1 MTIADL
7 WDQRIPAFLLS
18 PSQFLATT
26 TSESF
31 LAELIHELRNDK
43 ANDQLKILLVSVLLE
58 HPTILCPS
66 TSVGEETALELL
78 SVYSHTP
85 QKSISLKCNIMLAI
99 TNVIICTSCLA
110 THTKMAED
118 WLDLLFQTIQDTND
132 YRCGLSQ
139 QPLRA
144 TACDC
149 LREMETCSPGL
160 LSQKLEALYL
170 LKQQE
175 TTVLHQSY
183 CMLYTLGLKNAIRIL
198 TNQKDVTDLEFKSI
212 LGGNEGFAW
221 KSNQLGLTFLPINM
235 MVQVPRLPPG
245 LDCKEL
251 KSVMSSLLEESYLLT
266 PTSQSALLRELVEVV
281 AMVPGLSP
289 TLFKSQLLR
298 LFGTAEVELM
308 HATLFMKETFT
319 DSLFTAED
327 ENFLLKR
334 LVSTAQHPLLRIP
347 EKLFYM
353 DCILHFPENR
363 PISSSG
369 EESLPVLVTPRLAAS
384 LLPTVFNDSATMLCR
399 LNLLCLVYLEADEGE
414 EDKGIDYL
422 FDHIMALLKIVDGD
436 GSREV
441 VVTSFRAVYIFLMHF
456 SGMEELSEK
465 LIDKLCDMYSR
476 QCRLAP
482 NLIGLV
488 DRIQECLGDHVWSV
502 KLLRG
507 LQKCIMEMPPLQ
519 LTIHNLS
526 WHLKVLKRV
535 AKEGQITQR
544 NTIYLLLNVLIN
556 SNLCE
561 RGKWQVGNAVLAVCR
576 NLLEHPSIDQVFIEL
591 ADLLQYISV
600 HYDDTDIKD
609 HARFYYSLLT
619 NLSWEKLTGVLAK
632 GPDGG
637 RAKERSYSA
646 TMAESEGIAS
656 NLTVRK
662 TERHVLRLVKVQ
674 EKSLQSSSES
684 SESLEATEETKK
696 LLEVYQEQF
705 QVPGFGSEVTLRYN
719 LTHANEADTLFNRVF
734 TICLHFELKDLNY
747 AKVSDIHVPCVF
759 RDRKPPE
766 VNVKLRPFQPYPTTL
781 CVSAIFTTQDGRSW
795 HSQLPDV
802 SVSFPE
808 IFLPLP
814 LPLNASRACKE
825 EVFDRIWEAAA
836 SGSPD
841 KSAISLFC
849 FKTGDESLADLIKTH
864 FQGYLIT
871 DEKSKGSWKVLFFL
885 PPMCHV
891 LLMITQA
898 EDAVQVSIA
907 SDNWELL
914 PFVNSYLQNI
924 TDHCSTTG
932 TDG

>member
-7 WDQRIPAFLLS
+7 WDQRISAFLLS

-26 TSESF
+26 TTESF
-31 LAELIHELRNDK
+31 LADLLHELRNDK

-58 HPTILCPS
+58 HPTLLCPS
-66 TSVGEETALELL
+66 VSVGEETALELL
-78 SVYSHTP
+78 SVFSHTP
-85 QKSISLKCNIMLAI
+85 QKSIVLKCNVILAI
-99 TNVIICTSCLA
+99 TSVIICTSCLA
-110 THTKMAED
+110 THSKTAED
-118 WLDLLFQTIQDTND
+118 WLDLLFQTVQDTND

-139 QPLRA
+139 QPIRA

-149 LREMETCSPGL
+149 LREMEACNPGL

-183 CMLYTLGLKNAIRIL
+183 CLLYTLGLKNAIRIL
-198 TNQKDVTDLEFKSI
+198 ANQKDVTDLEFKSI

-221 KSNQLGLTFLPINM
+221 KCNQVAMTSLPVNLL
-235 MVQVPRLPPG
+235 VQVPRLPQG

-251 KSVMSSLLEESYLLT
+251 KSIMSSLLEESYLLT
-266 PTSQSALLRELVEVV
+266 PISQSALLRELVEVV

-298 LFGTAEVELM
+298 LFGTADVSLM
-308 HATLFMKETFT
+308 HATLFMKDMFT
-319 DSLFTAED
+319 DSLFTPED

-334 LVSTAQHPLLRIP
+334 LVGTAQHPLLRIP

-353 DCILHFPENR
+353 ECILHFPENR

-384 LLPTVFNDSATMLCR
+384 LHPTVFNDSATMLCR
-399 LNLLCLVYLEADEGE
+399 LNLLCLVHLEADEGE
-414 EDKGIDYL
+414 ADKGIGYL
-422 FDHIMALLKIVDGD
+422 FDHIMALLKIVDND

-441 VVTSFRAVYIFLMHF
+441 VVTSFRALFIFLMHF
-456 SGMEELSEK
+456 NGMGELSEK
-465 LIDKLCDMYSR
+465 LINKLCDMYSKHS
-476 QCRLAP
+476 QLAP
-482 NLIGLV
+482 NLIGLA
-488 DRIQECLGDHVWSV
+488 DRIQEHLDDPVWSV

-507 LQKCIMEMPPLQ
+507 LQKCIMELPPLQ

-561 RGKWQVGNAVLAVCR
+561 RGNWQVGNAVLAVCR
-576 NLLEHPSIDQVFIEL
+576 NLLKHPSIDQVFIEL
-591 ADLLQYISV
+591 ADLLQYISI

-609 HARFYYSLLT
+609 HARFYYTLLT

-632 GPDGG
+632 GLDGG
-637 RAKERSYSA
+637 RAKERSHSA
-646 TMAESEGIAS
+646 IMAESEGIAS
-656 NLTVRK
+656 NLTVHK
-662 TERHVLRLVKVQ
+662 TNRHVLQLIKVQ
-674 EKSLQSSSES
+674 EKASQSSSGTM
-684 SESLEATEETKK
+684 EATGEDQNW
-696 LLEVYQEQF
+696 LEVYQGQF
-705 QVPGFGSEVTLRYN
+705 QTPGFGSEVTLRYN
-719 LTHANEADTLFNRVF
+719 LTHAKDTDPLFDKVF
-734 TICLHFELKDLNY
+734 TICLHFELNDLNY

-766 VNVKLRPFQPYPTTL
+766 VKVKLKPFQPYPTSL
-781 CVSAIFTTQDGRSW
+781 SVSAVFTTQDGHSW
-795 HSQLPDV
+795 HSRLPDV

-814 LPLNASRACKE
+814 LPPNSSCECKE
-825 EVFDRIWEAAA
+825 QVFEYTWEAAA
-836 SGSPD
+836 SGNPD

-849 FKTGDESLADLIKTH
+849 FKPEDESLADLIKTH

-871 DEKSKGSWKVLFFL
+871 DQQSKRSWKVLFFL
-885 PPMCHV
+885 PPKYHI
-891 LLMITQA
+891 LLKITQA
-898 EDAVQVSIA
+898 EDAARVNIA
-907 SDNWELL
+907 TDNWELL

-924 TDHCSTTG
+924 TDKCSTTE

>member
-1 MTIADL
+1 MTFADP
-7 WDQRIPAFLLS
+7 WDQKISAFLLS

-26 TSESF
+26 TCESF
-31 LAELIHELRNDK
+31 LAELLHELRNDK
-43 ANDQLKILLVSVLLE
+43 ASDQLKILIVSLLLE

-66 TSVGEETALELL
+66 SSVGEETALELL
-78 SVYSHTP
+78 SVFSHTP
-85 QKSISLKCNIMLAI
+85 QKSIILKCNVMLAI

-110 THTKMAED
+110 NHTKMAED
-118 WLDLLFQTIQDTND
+118 WLDFLFQMIQDTND
-132 YRCGLSQ
+132 YRCGLSH
-139 QPLRA
+139 QPIRA
-144 TACDC
+144 TACEC

-160 LSQKLEALYL
+160 LSQKLEALHL

-198 TNQKDVTDLEFKSI
+198 TTQKNVTDLEFKSI

-221 KSNQLGLTFLPINM
+221 KSNQLGLTLLPINM
-235 MVQVPRLPPG
+235 MVHVPRLPPG

-251 KSVMSSLLEESYLLT
+251 KSIMSSLLEESYLQT
-266 PTSQSALLRELVEVV
+266 PISQSALLRELVEVV

-298 LFGTAEVELM
+298 LFGTADVSLM
-308 HATLFMKETFT
+308 HATLFMKDTFT

-334 LVSTAQHPLLRIP
+334 LVGTAQHPLLRIS
-347 EKLFYM
+347 EKLFCM
-353 DCILHFPENR
+353 ECILHFPENR

-384 LLPTVFNDSATMLCR
+384 LHPTVFNDSATMLCR
-399 LNLLCLVYLEADEGE
+399 LNLLCLVHLEADEGE
-414 EDKGIDYL
+414 ADKGISYL
-422 FDHIMALLKIVDGD
+422 LEHIMALLKIIDND

-441 VVTSFRAVYIFLMHF
+441 VVTSFRALFIFLMHF
-456 SGMEELSEK
+456 NGMKELSEK
-465 LIDKLCDMYSR
+465 VIDKLCDMYSKHS
-476 QCRLAP
+476 RLAP
-482 NLIGLV
+482 NLIGLAN
-488 DRIQECLGDHVWSV
+488 RIQEHLNDPVWSV
-502 KLLRG
+502 KLLIG

-544 NTIYLLLNVLIN
+544 NTIYLLLNILIN

-561 RGKWQVGNAVLAVCR
+561 RGNWQVGNAVLAVCR

-600 HYDDTDIKD
+600 HYDDTDIKE
-609 HARFYYSLLT
+609 HARFYYTLLT
-619 NLSWEKLTGVLAK
+619 NLSWEKLTGILAK
-632 GPDGG
+632 GLDGG
-637 RAKERSYSA
+637 RAKERSHSA
-646 TMAESEGIAS
+646 IMAENEGIAS
-656 NLTVRK
+656 NLTVHK
-662 TERHVLRLVKVQ
+662 TNRHVLQLIKVQ
-674 EKSLQSSSES
+674 GEASQRSLES
-684 SESLEATEETKK
+684 SEMLETTGEAKNW
-696 LLEVYQEQF
+696 LEVYQGQF
-705 QVPGFGSEVTLRYN
+705 QTSGFGSEVTLRYS
-719 LTHANEADTLFNRVF
+719 LTHAKDTDHLFDKVF
-734 TICLHFELKDLNY
+734 TICLHFEMKDSNY
-747 AKVSDIHVPCVF
+747 AKVNDIHVPCVF

-766 VNVKLRPFQPYPTTL
+766 VQVKLKPFQPYPTTL

-795 HSQLPDV
+795 HSRLPDV
-802 SVSFPE
+802 SVSFSE

-814 LPLNASRACKE
+814 LPPNTSCECKE
-825 EVFDRIWEAAA
+825 QVFDRIWEAAA
-836 SGSPD
+836 SGNPD

-849 FKTGDESLADLIKTH
+849 FKTGDESLTDLIKTH

-871 DEKSKGSWKVLFFL
+871 DQQSKRFWKVLFFL
-885 PPMCHV
+885 PPTCHV
-891 LLMITQA
+891 LLKITQA
-898 EDAVQVSIA
+898 EDAIQVSIA
-907 SDNWELL
+907 TDNWELL

-924 TDHCSTTG
+924 TDHCSTTV

>member
-1 MTIADL
+1 MTVADL

-31 LAELIHELRNDK
+31 LAELLDELRNDK
-43 ANDQLKILLVSVLLE
+43 ANDQLKILIVSVLLE
-58 HPTILCPS
+58 HPTILCHS
-66 TSVGEETALELL
+66 TSLGEETALELL
-78 SVYSHTP
+78 SVFSHTP
-85 QKSISLKCNIMLAI
+85 QKSISLKCNVMLAI

-198 TNQKDVTDLEFKSI
+198 TNQKDVTDLVFKSI

-221 KSNQLGLTFLPINM
+221 KSNQLGSTFLPINM

-251 KSVMSSLLEESYLLT
+251 KSILSSLLEESYLLT

-363 PISSSG
+363 PISCSG

-414 EDKGIDYL
+414 EQKGIDYL
-422 FDHIMALLKIVDGD
+422 FDHIMALLRIVDGD

-465 LIDKLCDMYSR
+465 LIDKLCGMYSR

-482 NLIGLV
+482 NLIDLV
-488 DRIQECLGDHVWSV
+488 DRTQECLDDHVWSV

-507 LQKCIMEMPPLQ
+507 LQKCIMDMPPLQ

-535 AKEGQITQR
+535 AKEGRITQR

-619 NLSWEKLTGVLAK
+619 NLSWEKMTGVLAK

-637 RAKERSYSA
+637 RAKERSHSA

-674 EKSLQSSSES
+674 EKSLQVSSES
-684 SESLEATEETKK
+684 PESLEATEETKK
-696 LLEVYQEQF
+696 WLEVYQEQF
-705 QVPGFGSEVTLRYN
+705 QVPGFGSEITL
-719 LTHANEADTLFNRVF
+719 
-734 TICLHFELKDLNY
+734 
-747 AKVSDIHVPCVF
+747 

-766 VNVKLRPFQPYPTTL
+766 VNVKLRPFQPYPTSL
-781 CVSAIFTTQDGRSW
+781 CVSAIFTTQDGRTW
-795 HSQLPDV
+795 HSRLPDV
-802 SVSFPE
+802 SISFPE

-814 LPLNASRACKE
+814 LPLSTSRACKE

-871 DEKSKGSWKVLFFL
+871 DEKSKGLWKVLFFL

-891 LLMITQA
+891 LLKITQA

-907 SDNWELL
+907 TDNWELL

>member
-1 MTIADL
+1 ML
-7 WDQRIPAFLLS
+7 PSHFLYFLL
-18 PSQFLATT
+18 QYLDLLHTVWLLKWFAIN
-26 TSESF
+26 
-31 LAELIHELRNDK
+31 LIL
-43 ANDQLKILLVSVLLE
+43 LFFPYYKILLVSALLD

-66 TSVGEETALELL
+66 TTVGEETALELL
-78 SVYSHTP
+78 SVFSYTP
-85 QKSISLKCNIMLAI
+85 QKSISLKCNVMLAI

-110 THTKMAED
+110 AHTKMAED

-139 QPLRA
+139 QPIRA

-149 LREMETCSPGL
+149 LREMETCCPGL
-160 LSQKLEALYL
+160 LSQKLESLHL

-198 TNQKDVTDLEFKSI
+198 TKQKDVTDLEFKSI
-212 LGGNEGFAW
+212 LGGNEGFVW
-221 KSNQLGLTFLPINM
+221 KSNQLTLLPINM

-251 KSVMSSLLEESYLLT
+251 KSIMASLLEESYLLT
-266 PTSQSALLRELVEVV
+266 PISQSALLRELVEVV

-308 HATLFMKETFT
+308 HATLFMKDTFT

-334 LVSTAQHPLLRIP
+334 LVSTAQHPLLGTP

-363 PISSSG
+363 PISCSG

-399 LNLLCLVYLEADEGE
+399 LNLLCLVHLEADEGE
-414 EDKGIDYL
+414 ADKGINYL
-422 FDHIMALLKIVDGD
+422 FDHIMALLKIVDSD

-441 VVTSFRAVYIFLMHF
+441 VVTSFRAVFIFLTHF

-476 QCRLAP
+476 HFRLAP
-482 NLIGLV
+482 NLIGLA

-535 AKEGQITQR
+535 AKEGPITQR

-561 RGKWQVGNAVLAVCR
+561 RGNWQVGNAVLAVCR

-609 HARFYYSLLT
+609 HARFYYTLLT

-637 RAKERSYSA
+637 RAKERSHSA
-646 TMAESEGIAS
+646 IMAEGEGIAS

-674 EKSLQSSSES
+674 EKPSERSLET
-684 SESLEATEETKK
+684 SESLEATGEAKTS
-696 LLEVYQEQF
+696 LEVYQEQF

-719 LTHANEADTLFNRVF
+719 LTHADETDALFDRVF
-734 TICLHFELKDLNY
+734 TICLHFELKDSNY

-766 VNVKLRPFQPYPTTL
+766 VNVKLKPFQPYPTTI

-814 LPLNASRACKE
+814 LALNTSRACKE

-841 KSAISLFC
+841 KYAISLFC
-849 FKTGDESLADLIKTH
+849 FKAGDESLADLIKTH

-871 DEKSKGSWKVLFFL
+871 DQQSERSWKVLFFL

-891 LLMITQA
+891 LLVITQA

-907 SDNWELL
+907 TDNWELL
-914 PFVNSYLQNI
+914 PFVNSYLQDI
-924 TDHCSTTG
+924 TDHCSTTV

>member
-1 MTIADL
+1 MTIADT
-7 WDQRIPAFLLS
+7 WDQRISAFLLS

-31 LAELIHELRNDK
+31 LAEVLHELRNDK
-43 ANDQLKILLVSVLLE
+43 ANDQLKILLVSMLLE

-66 TSVGEETALELL
+66 STVGEETALELL
-78 SVYSHTP
+78 SVFSHTP
-85 QKSISLKCNIMLAI
+85 QKSIILKCNVMLAI

-132 YRCGLSQ
+132 YRCGVSQ

-149 LREMETCSPGL
+149 LREMETCNPGL

-183 CMLYTLGLKNAIRIL
+183 CMLYTLGLKNAIKIL
-198 TNQKDVTDLEFKSI
+198 ANQKDVTDLEFKSI

-221 KSNQLGLTFLPINM
+221 KTNQLGLTSLPINM
-235 MVQVPRLPPG
+235 MVQVPHLPPG

-251 KSVMSSLLEESYLLT
+251 KSIMSSLLEESYLLT
-266 PTSQSALLRELVEVV
+266 PISQSALLRELVEVV

-298 LFGTAEVELM
+298 LFGTADVSLM
-308 HATLFMKETFT
+308 HATLFMKDTFT
-319 DSLFTAED
+319 DSLFTGED

-353 DCILHFPENR
+353 ECILHFPENR
-363 PISSSG
+363 PISSCG

-384 LLPTVFNDSATMLCR
+384 LHPTVFNDSATMLCR
-399 LNLLCLVYLEADEGE
+399 LNLLCLVHLEADEGE
-414 EDKGIDYL
+414 ADKGIDYL
-422 FDHIMALLKIVDGD
+422 FDHIMALLKIVDND
-436 GSREV
+436 SSREV
-441 VVTSFRAVYIFLMHF
+441 VVTSFRALFIFLMHF
-456 SGMEELSEK
+456 NGIEQLPEK
-465 LIDKLCDMYSR
+465 LIERLCDMYSR
-476 QCRLAP
+476 HSRLAP
-482 NLIGLV
+482 NLIGLA
-488 DRIQECLGDHVWSV
+488 DRIQEHLDDPVWSV

-526 WHLKVLKRV
+526 WHLKVLRRV
-535 AKEGQITQR
+535 AKEGQITQK

-561 RGKWQVGNAVLAVCR
+561 RGNWQVGNAVLAVCR
-576 NLLEHPSIDQVFIEL
+576 NLLEHPSIDQTFIEL

-609 HARFYYSLLT
+609 HARFYYTLLT
-619 NLSWEKLTGVLAK
+619 NLSWEKLTGVLVK
-632 GPDGG
+632 GLNGG
-637 RAKERSYSA
+637 RTKERSHSA
-646 TMAESEGIAS
+646 IMAESEGIAS
-656 NLTVRK
+656 NLTVHK
-662 TERHVLRLVKVQ
+662 TNRHVLQLIKVH
-674 EKSLQSSSES
+674 EKAFQSSLES
-684 SESLEATEETKK
+684 SEPLETMEEARNWM
-696 LLEVYQEQF
+696 EVYQGQF
-705 QVPGFGSEVTLRYN
+705 QTPGFGSEVILRYN
-719 LTHANEADTLFNRVF
+719 LTHAKESDPLFNEVF
-734 TICLHFELKDLNY
+734 TICLHFELRDSNY
-747 AKVSDIHVPCVF
+747 AKVNDIHVPCVF
-759 RDRKPPE
+759 KDRKPPA
-766 VNVKLRPFQPYPTTL
+766 VKVKLKPFQPYPTTL
-781 CVSAIFTTQDGRSW
+781 RLSAIFTTRDGRSW

-814 LPLNASRACKE
+814 LPPNTPCECKE
-825 EVFDRIWEAAA
+825 QVFDSIWEAAA
-836 SGSPD
+836 SGNPD
-841 KSAISLFC
+841 KSATSLFC
-849 FKTGDESLADLIKTH
+849 FKTGDESLTTLIETH

-871 DEKSKGSWKVLFFL
+871 DQPIERSWKVLFFL

-891 LLMITQA
+891 LLKITQA

-907 SDNWELL
+907 TDNWELL

-924 TDHCSTTG
+924 TDHCSATVK
-932 TDG
+932 DG

>member
-1 MTIADL
+1 SRMTITDL
-7 WDQRIPAFLLS
+7 WDQKISAFLLS

-31 LAELIHELRNDK
+31 LAELLHELRNDK
-43 ANDQLKILLVSVLLE
+43 ANDHLKVTKILLVSVLLD

-66 TSVGEETALELL
+66 SSVGEETALELL
-78 SVYSHTP
+78 SVFSHTP
-85 QKSISLKCNIMLAI
+85 QKSIILKCNVMLAI

-110 THTKMAED
+110 NHTKMAED
-118 WLDLLFQTIQDTND
+118 WLDLLFQMIQDTND

-139 QPLRA
+139 QPIRA

-198 TNQKDVTDLEFKSI
+198 TTQKDVTDLEFKSI

-221 KSNQLGLTFLPINM
+221 KSNQLGLTLLPINM

-251 KSVMSSLLEESYLLT
+251 KSIMSSLLDESYLQT
-266 PTSQSALLRELVEVV
+266 PISQSALLRELVEVV

-298 LFGTAEVELM
+298 LFGTADVSLM
-308 HATLFMKETFT
+308 HATLFMKDTFT

-334 LVSTAQHPLLRIP
+334 LVGTAQHPLLRIP

-353 DCILHFPENR
+353 ECIL
-363 PISSSG
+363 SG
-369 EESLPVLVTPRLAAS
+369 EESLPVLVTPRLAAF
-384 LLPTVFNDSATMLCR
+384 LHPTVFNDSATMLCR
-399 LNLLCLVYLEADEGE
+399 LNLLCLVHLEADEGE
-414 EDKGIDYL
+414 ADKGIRYL
-422 FDHIMALLKIVDGD
+422 FEHIMALLKIIDND

-441 VVTSFRAVYIFLMHF
+441 VVTSFRALFIFLMHF
-456 SGMEELSEK
+456 NGMENLSEK
-465 LIDKLCDMYSR
+465 VIDKLCDMYSR
-476 QCRLAP
+476 HSRLAP
-482 NLIGLV
+482 NLIGLAN
-488 DRIQECLGDHVWSV
+488 RIQEHLDDPVWSV
-502 KLLRG
+502 KLLIG

-535 AKEGQITQR
+535 AQEGQITQR

-561 RGKWQVGNAVLAVCR
+561 RGNWQVGNAVLAVCR

-609 HARFYYSLLT
+609 HARFYYTLLT
-619 NLSWEKLTGVLAK
+619 NLSWEKLAGVLVK
-632 GPDGG
+632 GLDGG
-637 RAKERSYSA
+637 RAKERSHSA
-646 TMAESEGIAS
+646 IMAENEGIAS
-656 NLTVRK
+656 NLTVN
-662 TERHVLRLVKVQ
+662 
-674 EKSLQSSSES
+674 
-684 SESLEATEETKK
+684 
-696 LLEVYQEQF
+696 
-705 QVPGFGSEVTLRYN
+705 LRYN
-719 LTHANEADTLFNRVF
+719 LTHAKDTDPLFDKVF
-734 TICLHFELKDLNY
+734 TICLHFELKDSNY
-747 AKVSDIHVPCVF
+747 AKVNDIHVPCVF

-766 VNVKLRPFQPYPTTL
+766 VKVKLKPFQPYPTTL
-781 CVSAIFTTQDGRSW
+781 CVSAVFTTQDGRSW

-814 LPLNASRACKE
+814 LPPNTSCECKE
-825 EVFDRIWEAAA
+825 QVFDRIWEVAA
-836 SGSPD
+836 SGNPD

-849 FKTGDESLADLIKTH
+849 FKTGDESLADLIKAH

-871 DEKSKGSWKVLFFL
+871 DQQSKILWKVLFFL

-891 LLMITQA
+891 LLKITQA
-898 EDAVQVSIA
+898 EDAIQVSIA
-907 SDNWELL
+907 TDNWELL

-924 TDHCSTTG
+924 TDHCSTTV
-932 TDG
+932 TDD

>member
-1 MTIADL
+1 MLIFPHSEVDMWGHVRMSHFRGAWQSLNFDKEYLFGFETLVFATSGI
-7 WDQRIPAFLLS
+7 LS
-18 PSQFLATT
+18 M
-26 TSESF
+26 
-31 LAELIHELRNDK
+31 HN
-43 ANDQLKILLVSVLLE
+43 QL

-66 TSVGEETALELL
+66 ASVGEETALELL
-78 SVYSHTP
+78 SVFSHTP
-85 QKSISLKCNIMLAI
+85 QKSIVLKCNVMLAI
-99 TNVIICTSCLA
+99 TNVIVCTSCLA
-110 THTKMAED
+110 THTKTAED

-139 QPLRA
+139 QPIRA

-183 CMLYTLGLKNAIRIL
+183 CLLYTLGLKNAIRIL

-212 LGGNEGFAW
+212 FGGNEGFAW
-221 KSNQLGLTFLPINM
+221 KSNQLELTALPINM
-235 MVQVPRLPPG
+235 LVQVPRLTQG

-251 KSVMSSLLEESYLLT
+251 KSIMSSLLEESYLLT
-266 PTSQSALLRELVEVV
+266 PISQSALLRELVEVV

-298 LFGTAEVELM
+298 LFGTADVSLM
-308 HATLFMKETFT
+308 HATLFMKDTFT

-327 ENFLLKR
+327 ENFLLMR
-334 LVSTAQHPLLRIP
+334 LVGTAQHPLLRIP

-353 DCILHFPENR
+353 ECILHFPENR

-369 EESLPVLVTPRLAAS
+369 EECLPVLVTPRLAAS
-384 LLPTVFNDSATMLCR
+384 LHPTVFNDSATMLCR
-399 LNLLCLVYLEADEGE
+399 LNLLCLVHLEANEGE
-414 EDKGIDYL
+414 ADKGIGFL
-422 FDHIMALLKIVDGD
+422 FDHLLALLKIVDND

-441 VVTSFRAVYIFLMHF
+441 VVTSFRALFIFLMHF
-456 SGMEELSEK
+456 NGMEELSEK

-476 QCRLAP
+476 HSRLAP
-482 NLIGLV
+482 NLIGLA
-488 DRIQECLGDHVWSV
+488 DRIQEHLDDPVWSV
-502 KLLRG
+502 KLLRE

-561 RGKWQVGNAVLAVCR
+561 RGNWQVGNAVLAVCR

-591 ADLLQYISV
+591 ADLLQYISIQ
-600 HYDDTDIKD
+600 YDDTDIKD
-609 HARFYYSLLT
+609 HARFYYTLLT

-632 GPDGG
+632 ELDGG
-637 RAKERSYSA
+637 RAKERSHSA
-646 TMAESEGIAS
+646 IMAESEGIAS
-656 NLTVRK
+656 NLTV
-662 TERHVLRLVKVQ
+662 
-674 EKSLQSSSES
+674 
-684 SESLEATEETKK
+684 
-696 LLEVYQEQF
+696 
-705 QVPGFGSEVTLRYN
+705 TLRYN
-719 LTHANEADTLFNRVF
+719 LTHAKETDLLFDKVF
-734 TICLHFELKDLNY
+734 TICLHFELKDSNY
-747 AKVSDIHVPCVF
+747 ATVSDIHVPCVF
-759 RDRKPPE
+759 RDGKPPE
-766 VNVKLRPFQPYPTTL
+766 VKVKLKPFQPYPTSL
-781 CVSAIFTTQDGRSW
+781 CVSAMFTTQDGRSW
-795 HSQLPDV
+795 HSRLPDV

-814 LPLNASRACKE
+814 LPPNSSCECKE
-825 EVFDRIWEAAA
+825 QVFEHIWEATA
-836 SGSPD
+836 SGNPD

-849 FKTGDESLADLIKTH
+849 FKSEDESLADLIKTH

-871 DEKSKGSWKVLFFL
+871 DQQSKRSWKVLFFL
-885 PPMCHV
+885 PPKCHI
-891 LLMITQA
+891 LLKITQT
-898 EDAVQVSIA
+898 EDAARVSIA
-907 SDNWELL
+907 TDNWELL

-924 TDHCSTTG
+924 TDNCSSTV

>member
-7 WDQRIPAFLLS
+7 WDQRISAFLLS
-18 PSQFLATT
+18 PSQFLATS
-26 TSESF
+26 TSEIF
-31 LAELIHELRNDK
+31 LAELLHELRNDK
-43 ANDQLKILLVSVLLE
+43 INDQLKILLVSALLE

-66 TSVGEETALELL
+66 ASVGEETALELL
-78 SVYSHTP
+78 SIFSQTP
-85 QKSISLKCNIMLAI
+85 QKSISLKCNVMLAI

-110 THTKMAED
+110 MHTKMAED

-132 YRCGLSQ
+132 YRCGQSQ

-175 TTVLHQSY
+175 TSVLHQSY

-198 TNQKDVTDLEFKSI
+198 TNRKEVTDFEFKSI

-221 KSNQLGLTFLPINM
+221 RTNQNFLPVNM
-235 MVQVPRLPPG
+235 IVQVPQLPPG

-251 KSVMSSLLEESYLLT
+251 KSIMSLLLEESYLLT
-266 PTSQSALLRELVEVV
+266 PISQSSLMRDLVEVV

-298 LFGTAEVELM
+298 LFGTAEVVLM
-308 HATLFMKETFT
+308 HATLFMKDTFT

-334 LVSTAQHPLLRIP
+334 LVGSAQHPLLRIP

-369 EESLPVLVTPRLAAS
+369 EECLPVLVTPRLAAS

-399 LNLLCLVYLEADEGE
+399 LNLLSLVHLEADEGE
-414 EDKGIDYL
+414 ADKGIAYL
-422 FDHIMALLKIVDGD
+422 FDHIMALLKIVDSD

-441 VVTSFRAVYIFLMHF
+441 VVTSFRALFIFLKHF
-456 SGMEELSEK
+456 NGMEELSEK
-465 LIDKLCDMYSR
+465 LIDKLRDIYSR
-476 QCRLAP
+476 HCRLAP
-482 NLIGLV
+482 NLIGLA
-488 DRIQECLGDHVWSV
+488 DRIQECLDDPIWSV

-561 RGKWQVGNAVLAVCR
+561 RGKWQIGNAVLAVCR

-600 HYDDTDIKD
+600 NYNDTDIKD
-609 HARFYYSLLT
+609 HARFYYTLLT

-637 RAKERSYSA
+637 RAKERSHSA
-646 TMAESEGIAS
+646 IMAETEGIAS
-656 NLTVRK
+656 NLTVCK
-662 TERHVLRLVKVQ
+662 TERHVLQLIKIQDKV
-674 EKSLQSSSES
+674 SQSTSES
-684 SESLEATEETKK
+684 SESLEDTGEARNW
-696 LLEVYQEQF
+696 LEVYQEQF
-705 QVPGFGSEVTLRYN
+705 QTPGFGSEVTLRYI
-719 LTHANEADTLFNRVF
+719 LTHAEETDPLFDRVF
-734 TICLHFELKDLNY
+734 SICLHFELKDSNY

-766 VNVKLRPFQPYPTTL
+766 VNVQLKPFQPYPTTL
-781 CVSAIFTTQDGRSW
+781 CVSAMFTTQDGRSW

-802 SVSFPE
+802 SISFPE

-814 LPLNASRACKE
+814 IATNASSACRE
-825 EVFDRIWEAAA
+825 QVFDHIWKSAA
-836 SGSPD
+836 SGNPD

-849 FKTGDESLADLIKTH
+849 FKPGDESLADLIKTH

-871 DEKSKGSWKVLFFL
+871 DQQSERFWKVLFFL

-891 LLMITQA
+891 LLRITQA

-907 SDNWELL
+907 TDNWELL
-914 PFVNSYLQNI
+914 PFVNSYLRNI
-924 TDHCSTTG
+924 TDDCSTTV

>member
-1 MTIADL
+1 MTVGDV
-7 WDQRIPAFLLS
+7 WDQRISAFLLS
-18 PSQFLATT
+18 PSQFLVIVTP
-26 TSESF
+26 ESF
-31 LAELIHELRNDK
+31 LAELLRELRNDK
-43 ANDQLKILLVSVLLE
+43 ANDQLKILLLSVLLE

-66 TSVGEETALELL
+66 ATVGEETALELL
-78 SVYSHTP
+78 SVFTHTP
-85 QKSISLKCNIMLAI
+85 QKSISLKCNVMLAI

-110 THTKMAED
+110 ICTKMAED
-118 WLDLLFQTIQDTND
+118 WLELLFQTIQDTND
-132 YRCGLSQ
+132 YRCGLTQ
-139 QPLRA
+139 QHIRA
-144 TACDC
+144 MACEC
-149 LREMETCSPGL
+149 LREMESCNPGL
-160 LSQKLEALYL
+160 LSQKLEALYT

-175 TTVLHQSY
+175 TTLLHQSY
-183 CMLYTLGLKNAIRIL
+183 CMLYTLGLKNAIQIL
-198 TNQKDVTDLEFKSI
+198 TNHKDVTDLEFKDV

-221 KSNQLGLTFLPINM
+221 KSCPVPLNLLPINM

-245 LDCKEL
+245 LDCREL
-251 KSVMSSLLEESYLLT
+251 KSIMSSLLEESYLLT
-266 PTSQSALLRELVEVV
+266 PISQSALLRELVEIV

-289 TLFKSQLLR
+289 ALFKSQLLR

-308 HATLFMKETFT
+308 HTTLFMKDTFT
-319 DSLFTAED
+319 DSLFTGED

-334 LVSTAQHPLLRIP
+334 LVGMAQHPLLRIP

-363 PISSSG
+363 PISSSI

-399 LNLLCLVYLEADEGE
+399 LNLLCLVHLEADEGE
-414 EDKGIDYL
+414 ADKGIGYL
-422 FDHIMALLKIVDGD
+422 FDHVLALITIVDND

-441 VVTSFRAVYIFLMHF
+441 VVTSFRALFIFLMHF
-456 SGMEELSEK
+456 NGIEDLSEK
-465 LIDKLCDMYSR
+465 LINKLCDLYSR
-476 QCRLAP
+476 HCHLAP
-482 NLIGLV
+482 NLIGLA
-488 DRIQECLGDHVWSV
+488 DRIQECLDDPIWSV

-507 LQKCIMEMPPLQ
+507 LQKCIMEMPPSQ

-526 WHLKVLKRV
+526 WHLKLLRRV

-544 NTIYLLLNVLIN
+544 NTIYLLLNLLIN

-561 RGKWQVGNAVLAVCR
+561 RGNWQVGNAVLAVCR
-576 NLLEHPSIDQVFIEL
+576 NLLQHPSIDQVFIEL

-609 HARFYYSLLT
+609 HARFYYTLLT

-637 RAKERSYSA
+637 RAKERSHSA
-646 TMAESEGIAS
+646 IMAESEGIAN
-656 NLTVRK
+656 NLTIHK
-662 TERHVLRLVKVQ
+662 TERHVLRFIKMQ
-674 EKSLQSSSES
+674 EKASKSTLANSDLFETSGES
-684 SESLEATEETKK
+684 KNW
-696 LLEVYQEQF
+696 LEVYQGQF
-705 QVPGFGSEVTLRYN
+705 QMSDFGSEVTLRYN
-719 LTHANEADTLFNRVF
+719 LAHVQETDPLFDKIF
-734 TICLHFELKDLNY
+734 TVCLHFEPKDSNY
-747 AKVSDIHVPCVF
+747 AKVSDIHMPCII
-759 RDRKPPE
+759 RDRNPPE
-766 VNVKLRPFQPYPTTL
+766 VSVKLKPFQPYPTTL
-781 CVSAIFTTQDGRSW
+781 HVSAIFTTQDGRSW

-814 LPLNASRACKE
+814 LPLNTPRTCKE
-825 EVFDRIWEAAA
+825 EVFDCIWKATA

-864 FQGYLIT
+864 FEGYLIT
-871 DEKSKGSWKVLFFL
+871 EQQSERSWKVLFFL
-885 PPMCHV
+885 PPMFHI
-891 LLMITQA
+891 LLMIRQA

-907 SDNWELL
+907 TDNWKLL

-924 TDHCSTTG
+924 TEHCSTAIA
-932 TDG
+932 DA

>member
-1 MTIADL
+1 MLCIFHIINL
-7 WDQRIPAFLLS
+7 LLCNIVFVFLYY
-18 PSQFLATT
+18 
-26 TSESF
+26 
-31 LAELIHELRNDK
+31 
-43 ANDQLKILLVSVLLE
+43 KILLVSVLLE

-66 TSVGEETALELL
+66 ASVGEETALELL
-78 SVYSHTP
+78 SVFSHTP
-85 QKSISLKCNIMLAI
+85 QKSITLKCNIMLAI
-99 TNVIICTSCLA
+99 TNVIICTPCLA
-110 THTKMAED
+110 THTNTAED

-132 YRCGLSQ
+132 YICGLSQ
-139 QPLRA
+139 QPIRA

-183 CMLYTLGLKNAIRIL
+183 SLLYTLGLKNAIRIL
-198 TNQKDVTDLEFKSI
+198 TNQKDVTDLEFKSV

-221 KSNQLGLTFLPINM
+221 KTNPLGLTWMPVNM
-235 MVQVPRLPPG
+235 LVQVPRLPQG
-245 LDCKEL
+245 LDYKEL
-251 KSVMSSLLEESYLLT
+251 KSIMSSLLDDSYLLT
-266 PTSQSALLRELVEVV
+266 PISQSALLRELVEVV

-298 LFGTAEVELM
+298 LFGTADVSLM
-308 HATLFMKETFT
+308 HATLFMKDTFT

-353 DCILHFPENR
+353 ESILHFPENR

-384 LLPTVFNDSATMLCR
+384 LQPTVFNDSATMLCR
-399 LNLLCLVYLEADEGE
+399 LNLLCLVHLEVADEGE
-414 EDKGIDYL
+414 ADKGISYL
-422 FDHIMALLKIVDGD
+422 FDHILALLKIVDND

-441 VVTSFRAVYIFLMHF
+441 VVTSFRALFIFLMHF
-456 SGMEELSEK
+456 NGMKELSEK

-476 QCRLAP
+476 HSRLAP
-482 NLIGLV
+482 NLIGLA
-488 DRIQECLGDHVWSV
+488 DRIQEHLDDPVWSV

-507 LQKCIMEMPPLQ
+507 LQKCIMEKPPLQ

-556 SNLCE
+556 SNLCK
-561 RGKWQVGNAVLAVCR
+561 RGNWQIGNAVLAVCR

-591 ADLLQYISV
+591 ADLLQYISI
-600 HYDDTDIKD
+600 HYDNTDIKD
-609 HARFYYSLLT
+609 HARFYYTLLT
-619 NLSWEKLTGVLAK
+619 NLSWEKLTGVLVK
-632 GPDGG
+632 GLDGG
-637 RAKERSYSA
+637 RAKERSHSA
-646 TMAESEGIAS
+646 IMAESEGIAS
-656 NLTVRK
+656 NLTVHK
-662 TERHVLRLVKVQ
+662 TNRHVLQLIKVQ
-674 EKSLQSSSES
+674 EKASQSSSES
-684 SESLEATEETKK
+684 SPESLEATGEVKNW
-696 LLEVYQEQF
+696 LEVYQGQF
-705 QVPGFGSEVTLRYN
+705 QTPGFGSEVTLKYN
-719 LTHANEADTLFNRVF
+719 LTHAKETDPLFDKVF
-734 TICLHFELKDLNY
+734 TICLHFEMKDSNY

-766 VNVKLRPFQPYPTTL
+766 VKVKLKPFQPYPTSL
-781 CVSAIFTTQDGRSW
+781 SVSAVFSTQDGRSW
-795 HSQLPDV
+795 HSRLPDV

-814 LPLNASRACKE
+814 LPPNSSCECKQQ
-825 EVFDRIWEAAA
+825 VFEHILENAA
-836 SGSPD
+836 SGNPD

-849 FKTGDESLADLIKTH
+849 FKPGDESLADLIKTH

-871 DEKSKGSWKVLFFL
+871 DQQSERSWKVLFFL
-885 PPMCHV
+885 PPKCHI
-891 LLMITQA
+891 LLKITQT
-898 EDAVQVSIA
+898 EDAARISIA
-907 SDNWELL
+907 TDNWELL
-914 PFVNSYLQNI
+914 PFVNSYLLNI
-924 TDHCSTTG
+924 TDNCSSTV

>member
-1 MTIADL
+1 MLCIFPIINL
-7 WDQRIPAFLLS
+7 LLCNIFFIFLYY
-18 PSQFLATT
+18 
-26 TSESF
+26 
-31 LAELIHELRNDK
+31 
-43 ANDQLKILLVSVLLE
+43 KILLVSVLLE

-66 TSVGEETALELL
+66 ASVGEETALELL
-78 SVYSHTP
+78 SVFSHMP
-85 QKSISLKCNIMLAI
+85 QKSITLKCNIMLAI
-99 TNVIICTSCLA
+99 TNVIICTPCLA
-110 THTKMAED
+110 THTKTTED

-132 YRCGLSQ
+132 YICGLSQ
-139 QPLRA
+139 QPIRA

-183 CMLYTLGLKNAIRIL
+183 CFLYTLGLKNAIRIL
-198 TNQKDVTDLEFKSI
+198 TNQKDVTDLEFKSV

-221 KSNQLGLTFLPINM
+221 KSNQLGLTWMPVNM
-235 MVQVPRLPPG
+235 LVQVPRLPQG
-245 LDCKEL
+245 LDYKEL
-251 KSVMSSLLEESYLLT
+251 KSIMSSLLEESYLLT
-266 PTSQSALLRELVEVV
+266 PISQSALLRELVEVV

-298 LFGTAEVELM
+298 LFGTADVSLM
-308 HATLFMKETFT
+308 HATLFMKDTFT

-334 LVSTAQHPLLRIP
+334 LVGTAQHPLLRIP

-353 DCILHFPENR
+353 ESILHFPENR

-369 EESLPVLVTPRLAAS
+369 EESLPVLVTPRLAVS
-384 LLPTVFNDSATMLCR
+384 LHPTVFNDSATMLCR
-399 LNLLCLVYLEADEGE
+399 LNLLCLVYLEVADEGE
-414 EDKGIDYL
+414 ADKGISYL
-422 FDHIMALLKIVDGD
+422 FDHIMALLKIVDND

-441 VVTSFRAVYIFLMHF
+441 VVTSFRALFIFLMHF
-456 SGMEELSEK
+456 NGMEELSEK

-476 QCRLAP
+476 HSRLAP
-482 NLIGLV
+482 NLIGLA
-488 DRIQECLGDHVWSV
+488 DRIQEHLDDPVWSV

-561 RGKWQVGNAVLAVCR
+561 RGNWQVGNAVLAVCR

-591 ADLLQYISV
+591 ADLLQYISI

-609 HARFYYSLLT
+609 HARFYYTLLT
-619 NLSWEKLTGVLAK
+619 NLSWEKLTGVLVK
-632 GPDGG
+632 GLDGG
-637 RAKERSYSA
+637 RAKERSHSA
-646 TMAESEGIAS
+646 IMAESEGIAS
-656 NLTVRK
+656 NLTVHK
-662 TERHVLRLVKVQ
+662 TNRHVLQLIKVQ
-674 EKSLQSSSES
+674 EKASQISSESS
-684 SESLEATEETKK
+684 SESLEETREVKNW
-696 LLEVYQEQF
+696 LEVYQGQF
-705 QVPGFGSEVTLRYN
+705 QTPGFGSEVTLRYN
-719 LTHANEADTLFNRVF
+719 LTHAKETDPLFDKVF
-734 TICLHFELKDLNY
+734 TICLHFEMKDSNY

-766 VNVKLRPFQPYPTTL
+766 VKVKLKPFQPYPTSL
-781 CVSAIFTTQDGRSW
+781 CVSAVFSTQDGRSW
-795 HSQLPDV
+795 HSRLPDV

-808 IFLPLP
+808 MFLPLP
-814 LPLNASRACKE
+814 LPPNSSCECKQQ
-825 EVFDRIWEAAA
+825 VFEHILENAA
-836 SGSPD
+836 SGNPD

-849 FKTGDESLADLIKTH
+849 FKPEDESLADLIKTH

-871 DEKSKGSWKVLFFL
+871 DQQSERSWKVLFFL
-885 PPMCHV
+885 PPKCHI
-891 LLMITQA
+891 LLKITQT
-898 EDAVQVSIA
+898 EDAARVSIA
-907 SDNWELL
+907 TDSWELL
-914 PFVNSYLQNI
+914 PFVNSYLLNI
-924 TDHCSTTG
+924 TDNCSSTV

>member
-7 WDQRIPAFLLS
+7 WDQRISAFLLS

-26 TSESF
+26 TSETF
-31 LAELIHELRNDK
+31 LAELLHELRNDK
-43 ANDQLKILLVSVLLE
+43 ANDQLKILLVSVLLD

-78 SVYSHTP
+78 SVFSHTP
-85 QKSISLKCNIMLAI
+85 QKSIILKCNVMLAI

-139 QPLRA
+139 QPIRA

-149 LREMETCSPGL
+149 LREMETCCPGL
-160 LSQKLEALYL
+160 LSQKLESLHL

-198 TNQKDVTDLEFKSI
+198 TKQKDVTDLEFKSI

-221 KSNQLGLTFLPINM
+221 KSNQLGLTLLPINM
-235 MVQVPRLPPG
+235 MVQVPCLPPG

-251 KSVMSSLLEESYLLT
+251 KSIMASLLEESYLLT
-266 PTSQSALLRELVEVV
+266 PISQSALLRELVEVV

-298 LFGTAEVELM
+298 LFGTAEIELM

-334 LVSTAQHPLLRIP
+334 LVSTAQHPLLGTP

-399 LNLLCLVYLEADEGE
+399 LNLLCLVHLEADEGE
-414 EDKGIDYL
+414 ADKGIDYL
-422 FDHIMALLKIVDGD
+422 FNHIMALLKIVDSD

-441 VVTSFRAVYIFLMHF
+441 VVTSFRAVFIFLTHF

-476 QCRLAP
+476 HSRLAP
-482 NLIGLV
+482 NLIGLT

-507 LQKCIMEMPPLQ
+507 LQKCIMEMPPLH

-535 AKEGQITQR
+535 AKEGPITQR

-561 RGKWQVGNAVLAVCR
+561 RGNWQVGNAVLAVCR

-609 HARFYYSLLT
+609 HARFYYTLLT

-637 RAKERSYSA
+637 RAKERSHSA
-646 TMAESEGIAS
+646 IMAEGEGIAS

-662 TERHVLRLVKVQ
+662 TERHVLRLIKVQ
-674 EKSLQSSSES
+674 EKPSQSISET
-684 SESLEATEETKK
+684 SESLEATGETKK
-696 LLEVYQEQF
+696 SLEVYQEQF
-705 QVPGFGSEVTLRYN
+705 QMPGFGSEVTLRYN
-719 LTHANEADTLFNRVF
+719 LTHADETDALFDRVF
-734 TICLHFELKDLNY
+734 TICLHFELKDSNY
-747 AKVSDIHVPCVF
+747 AKVSDIHIPCVF

-766 VNVKLRPFQPYPTTL
+766 VNVKLKPFQPYPTTV

-814 LPLNASRACKE
+814 LSLNTSRACKE
-825 EVFDRIWEAAA
+825 EVFDRIWETAA
-836 SGSPD
+836 SGSPN
-841 KSAISLFC
+841 KAAISLFC
-849 FKTGDESLADLIKTH
+849 FKAGDESLADLIETH

-871 DEKSKGSWKVLFFL
+871 DRQSERSWKVLFFL

-891 LLMITQA
+891 LLAITQA

-907 SDNWELL
+907 TDNWELL
-914 PFVNSYLQNI
+914 PFVNSYLQDI
-924 TDHCSTTG
+924 TDHCSTTV

>member
-7 WDQRIPAFLLS
+7 WDQRISAFLLS
-18 PSQFLATT
+18 LSQFLATT
-26 TSESF
+26 STESF
-31 LAELIHELRNDK
+31 LAELLHELRNDK
-43 ANDQLKILLVSVLLE
+43 TNDQLKTLLVSVLLE

-66 TSVGEETALELL
+66 ASVGEETALELL
-78 SVYSHTP
+78 SVFSHTP
-85 QKSISLKCNIMLAI
+85 QKSIVLKCNVMLAI
-99 TNVIICTSCLA
+99 TNVIICTSCLN
-110 THTKMAED
+110 THTKTAED
-118 WLDLLFQTIQDTND
+118 WLDLLFQMIQDIND

-139 QPLRA
+139 QPIRA

-183 CMLYTLGLKNAIRIL
+183 CLLYTLGLKNAIRIL

-221 KSNQLGLTFLPINM
+221 KSNQLELTSLPINM
-235 MVQVPRLPPG
+235 LVQVPRLTQG

-251 KSVMSSLLEESYLLT
+251 KSIMSLLLEESYLLM
-266 PTSQSALLRELVEVV
+266 PISQSALLRELVEVV
-281 AMVPGLSP
+281 AMVPGLSR

-298 LFGTAEVELM
+298 LFGTADVSLM
-308 HATLFMKETFT
+308 HATLFMKDTFT
-319 DSLFTAED
+319 DSLFTTED

-334 LVSTAQHPLLRIP
+334 LVGMAQHPLLRIT

-353 DCILHFPENR
+353 ECILHFPENR

-369 EESLPVLVTPRLAAS
+369 EESLPVLVTPRLAAF
-384 LLPTVFNDSATMLCR
+384 LHPTVFNDSATMLCR
-399 LNLLCLVYLEADEGE
+399 LNLLCLVHLEANEGE
-414 EDKGIDYL
+414 ADKGIGFL
-422 FDHIMALLKIVDGD
+422 FDHIMALLKIVDND

-441 VVTSFRAVYIFLMHF
+441 VVTSLRALFIFLMHF

-476 QCRLAP
+476 HSRLAP
-482 NLIGLV
+482 NLIGLA
-488 DRIQECLGDHVWSV
+488 DRIQEHPRPVWSV

-507 LQKCIMEMPPLQ
+507 LQKRIMEMPPLQ

-561 RGKWQVGNAVLAVCR
+561 RGNWQVGNAVLAVYR
-576 NLLEHPSIDQVFIEL
+576 NLLDHPSIDQVFIEL
-591 ADLLQYISV
+591 ADLLQYISIQ
-600 HYDDTDIKD
+600 YDDTDIKD
-609 HARFYYSLLT
+609 HARIYYTLLT

-632 GPDGG
+632 RLDGG
-637 RAKERSYSA
+637 RAKERSHSA
-646 TMAESEGIAS
+646 IMAESEEIAS
-656 NLTVRK
+656 NLTVHK
-662 TERHVLRLVKVQ
+662 THVLQLIKAQ
-674 EKSLQSSSES
+674 EKAAQSSSDS
-684 SESLEATEETKK
+684 VEATGEVRNW
-696 LLEVYQEQF
+696 LEVYQGQL
-705 QVPGFGSEVTLRYN
+705 QTPGFGSEVTLRYN
-719 LTHANEADTLFNRVF
+719 LTHAKETDPLFDKVF
-734 TICLHFELKDLNY
+734 TICLHFEPKDSNY
-747 AKVSDIHVPCVF
+747 AKVTDIHVPCVF
-759 RDRKPPE
+759 RDRKSPE
-766 VNVKLRPFQPYPTTL
+766 VKVKLKPFQPRM
-781 CVSAIFTTQDGRSW
+781 FTTQDGRSW
-795 HSQLPDV
+795 HSRLPDV

-814 LPLNASRACKE
+814 LPPNSSRECRE
-825 EVFDRIWEAAA
+825 QVFERIWEATA
-836 SGSPD
+836 SGNSD

-849 FKTGDESLADLIKTH
+849 FKPEDKSLADLIKTH

-871 DEKSKGSWKVLFFL
+871 DQQSERSWKVLLFL
-885 PPMCHV
+885 PPKCHI
-891 LLMITQA
+891 LLKITQA
-898 EDAVQVSIA
+898 EDAAQVSIA
-907 SDNWELL
+907 TDNRELL

-924 TDHCSTTG
+924 TDN
-932 TDG
+932 